1 LIKTIKYSRFLDKM
15 KFRGDEPLSGLNSL
29 YNNVWNTWNWWCL
42 TFGGIFSSINLDS
55 SFIDVILLTNLI
67 FLASKLEVPT
77 LNIIWSFLHD
87 HDFKEITKIVNKQID
102 TNFDRRKNFAEISN
116 NLLLSNRSRI
126 HWISV
131 LYVISW
137 QIKKPKLQSRI

>member
-1 LIKTIKYSRFLDKM
+1 M

-87 HDFKEITKIVNKQID
+87 HDFKEITKIVKNKLIRIL
-102 TNFDRRKNFAEISN
+102 TEEKTLRKLAIIYYYRIVHGYIEFPYCTLLVDKSKNQNCSHASN
-116 NLLLSNRSRI
+116 LKSSHNLI
-126 HWISV
+126 
-131 LYVISW
+131 
-137 QIKKPKLQSRI
+137 